1 MEDYGVIMG
10 RLTEMRSRYD
20 SGFSSSDRS
29 YIERLYRMLLN
40 KPIRKTGCADCYRDA
55 FIEVFTYLKRIGT
68 MPTKPNYILKAGV
81 VVHPNGTNK
90 FYANANIPD
99 EVAEQRLAEYPE
111 AIADFLSYP
120 SDWQS
125 RVEARKN
132 GEEMAPTDIEAVQ
145 ALYREAVENGHKT
158 HAELATKIEEV
169 EDLKTKLAATENELA
184 SVKEQLAAQAT
195 SVGDDDGS
203 LSIEN
208 ETLKADLE
216 TAQAEIAALKQQ
228 LEDVKAT
235 TTTKR
240 RTSKTTE

>member
-10 RLTEMRSRYD
+10 RLSEMRSRYEN
-20 SGFSSSDRS
+20 GFSSSDRS

-111 AIADFLSYP
+111 AIADFLCYP
-120 SDWQS
+120 SDWQA

-145 ALYREAVENGHKT
+145 ALYREAVEDGKKT
-158 HAELATKIEEV
+158 HAELTTKIEEL
-169 EDLKTKLAATENELA
+169 ENLKMKLAVTENQLA
-184 SVKEQLAAQAT
+184 SVKEQLAAQLT
-195 SVGDDDGS
+195 STCDDDGS
-203 LSIEN
+203 LSMEN

-228 LEDVKAT
+228 LEDAKVA

-240 RTSKTTE
+240 RTPKTTE